1 MSEYQ
6 YYEFQAIDRPLT
18 ANEMSLL
25 RGYSTRARIS
35 PTRFVNDYSWGDFKG
50 DEDGWMERYFDAF
63 LYFTNWGTRILQLRL
78 PAKLLGLDD
87 ARRYCVGEGASVRKK
102 GAYVVLRFA
111 SDYEGGDG
119 WDEEDDEQ
127 SKLSSMISVRADL
140 ARGDLRALYLGWL
153 ACAQSGELDDDDHEP
168 PVPPGLGKLS
178 ASLEAMAMFLR
189 IDPDLLAV
197 AAAASAP
204 RDKTGPSRKEV
215 LAGLAMVPA
224 SEKDAL
230 LARLAIDD
238 DHASVRTELLRRLRA
253 DAGSRATT
261 VVHATRTIGAL
272 LAEAE
277 DLRTQREELE
287 TRRTAAAKARQDRA
301 AAAARVKHLDGLVG
315 KEAKLWADAE
325 ALIATKLPRSYD
337 AALALLVD
345 LRDLAA
351 RGNGD
356 DYRVRL
362 DALRARHAKKPSF
375 LERLVKAGLATRS
388 PSPLVG
394 SLFASRAP
402 T

>member
-18 ANEMSLL
+18 AKEMSVL

-35 PTRFVNDYSWGDFKG
+35 PTRFVNDYSWGNFKG
-50 DEDGWMERYFDAF
+50 DEDAWMERYFDAF
-63 LYFTNWGTRILQLRL
+63 LYFANWGTRILQLRL
-78 PAKLLGLDD
+78 PTKLLSIGD

-111 SDYEGGDG
+111 SDDEDGDG

-127 SKLSSMISVRADL
+127 SKLSSMISVRAEL

-153 ACAQSGELDDDDHEP
+153 ACAQRGELGDDDREP

-204 RDKTGPSRKEV
+204 RQKIGPSREEV
-215 LAGLAMVPA
+215 RAGLATVPV

-238 DHASVRTELLRRLRA
+238 DHGSVRTELLMRLRA
-253 DAGSRATT
+253 AAGPRAPSTP
-261 VVHATRTIGAL
+261 HASRTIGEL
-272 LAEAE
+272 LAKAE
-277 DLRTQREELE
+277 DER
-287 TRRTAAAKARQDRA
+287 TRREDLEARRAVEAKARRDRA
-301 AAAARVKHLDGLVG
+301 AAAARAKHLDGLVG
-315 KEAKLWADAE
+315 KESKLWTE
-325 ALIATKLPRSYD
+325 VETLIATKLPRSYD

-351 RGNGD
+351 RGHGD

-362 DALRARHAKKPSF
+362 DALRARHVKKPAF

-388 PSPLVG
+388 SSPLAG
-394 SLFASRAP
+394 DLFARRAP
-402 T
+402 A